1 MDKKDVR
8 ILVVDDEPMMA
19 DSLKQNLIEEGYSVD
34 IAATGT
40 EAIELFDQGG
50 HHLAICDLYLPDMD
64 GLEVMRHI
72 KDTRP
77 THRSNCCYRPWHGG
91 QSSRSNARPGRLI
104 LWKRTTLN
112 LKTLQR
118 RIENALKQRELVTE
132 NANMR
137 RQLSTRSEYFNIIG
151 SAKSM
156 QTIYETI
163 ESVAKSD
170 ANVLIVGESGTGKE
184 LIANAIHYQSLRSK
198 KPFIKVNC
206 AALPKEL
213 IESELFG
220 HTKGAFTG
228 AHAEKEGLVQHA
240 AGGSLMLDEI
250 AEMPVEL
257 QPKLLRVLQERSYRK
272 IGSEKTYAVDFRLIS
287 STNRPP
293 ADAIRDGLLRDD
305 LFYRISTITI
315 HVPPL
320 RERNEDIQLLTEHFL
335 HMYTQK
341 YDRQIAGCFPGSIP
355 KIVWPWWPGNVRE
368 LQNVIERAVLL
379 AKGNRIEPVDL
390 PFDNGSLPEGSPAG
404 LGWDVPPNM
413 TLEDIERLVIEK
425 TLQRTG
431 GNKQAAANLL
441 GIYRPRLYS
450 KIRKY
455 NIDVASSNVRL
466 NNFIPTCQPLNET
479 ELEVG
484 PLIGGRLQS
493 IDALR
498 GIAALGVVLYHA
510 VLQTPNLVPNNF
522 FRWPVNLLQFVS
534 SFGYIGVFLFFVI
547 SGFCIHLQWAKSRA
561 AGKPSRFS
569 LEPSGDAEF
578 AGFILLT

>member
-1 MDKKDVR
+1 MENKAVR
-8 ILVVDDEPMMA
+8 ILIVDDEPMLA
-19 DSLKQNLIEEGYSVD
+19 DSLKQNLMEEGFSVD
-34 IAATGT
+34 TAATGAQ
-40 EAIELFDQGG
+40 AIELFDQGG
-50 HHLAICDLYLPDMD
+50 HHLAICDLQLPDMD
-64 GLEVMRHI
+64 GLEVMRHM
-72 KDTRP
+72 KDARP
-77 THRSNCCYRPWHGG
+77 TTEVIVVTGYGSV
-91 QSSRSNARPGRLI
+91 ARAVEATKAGAFYFVEKPFDFEEIQPLVE
-104 LWKRTTLN
+104 K
-112 LKTLQR
+112 
-118 RIENALKQRELVTE
+118 ALERRELVAETV
-132 NANMR
+132 NMR
-137 RQLSTRSEYFNIIG
+137 RQLSTRAEYFNIIG
-151 SAKSM
+151 AAKPM

-184 LIANAIHYQSLRSK
+184 LIANAIHYNSLRSK

-228 AHAEKEGLVQHA
+228 AHADKEGLVQHA

-272 IGSEKTYAVDFRLIS
+272 IGSEKTFAVDFRLIS

-293 ADAIRDGLLRDD
+293 ADAIRDGVLRDD

-320 RERNEDIQLLTEHFL
+320 RERSDDIQLLTEHFL
-335 HMYTQK
+335 QMYAQK
-341 YDRQIAGCFPGSIP
+341 YERAIDGVSQAAYQRLFGHT
-355 KIVWPWWPGNVRE
+355 WPGNVRE

-379 AKGNRIEPVDL
+379 AKANKIEPVDL
-390 PFDNGSLPEGSPAG
+390 PFDNGTLPEAGSANA
-404 LGWDVPPNM
+404 GWDVPPNM
-413 TLEDIERLVIEK
+413 TLEDIERLVIER

-455 NIDVASSNVRL
+455 NIDV
-466 NNFIPTCQPLNET
+466 
-479 ELEVG
+479 
-484 PLIGGRLQS
+484 
-493 IDALR
+493 
-498 GIAALGVVLYHA
+498 
-510 VLQTPNLVPNNF
+510 
-522 FRWPVNLLQFVS
+522 
-534 SFGYIGVFLFFVI
+534 
-547 SGFCIHLQWAKSRA
+547 
-561 AGKPSRFS
+561 PSLMS
-569 LEPSGDAEF
+569 A
-578 AGFILLT
+578 

>member
-1 MDKKDVR
+1 MVSIPTATVTSREENKVENKEVR
-8 ILVVDDEPMMA
+8 ILVVDDEASTA
-19 DSLKQNLIEEGYSVD
+19 DSLKLNLMEEGYTVD
-34 IAATGT
+34 TAGTGA

-50 HHLAICDLYLPDMD
+50 HHLAICDLQLPDMD
-64 GLEVMRHI
+64 GLEVMRHM
-72 KDTRP
+72 KDARP
-77 THRSNCCYRPWHGG
+77 TTEVIVVTAHGSTPKAVEATKAG
-91 QSSRSNARPGRLI
+91 AFDFVDKPFDFEELELRVQ
-104 LWKRTTLN
+104 
-112 LKTLQR
+112 
-118 RIENALKQRELVTE
+118 NALKHRELITE

-151 SAKSM
+151 SAKPM

-184 LIANAIHYQSLRSK
+184 LIANAIHYNSLRSK

-228 AHAEKEGLVQHA
+228 AHADKEGLVQHA

-320 RERNEDIQLLTEHFL
+320 RERSEDIQLLTEHFL
-335 HMYTQK
+335 HIYAQK
-341 YDRQIAGCFPGSIP
+341 YERSING
-355 KIVWPWWPGNVRE
+355 VSQAAYQRLFSHAWPGNVRE

-379 AKGNRIEPVDL
+379 AKANRIEPVDL
-390 PFDNGSLPEGSPAG
+390 PFDNGSLPEGGAANA
-404 LGWDVPPNM
+404 GWDVPPNM

-455 NIDVASSNVRL
+455 NIDVTS
-466 NNFIPTCQPLNET
+466 
-479 ELEVG
+479 
-484 PLIGGRLQS
+484 
-493 IDALR
+493 
-498 GIAALGVVLYHA
+498 
-510 VLQTPNLVPNNF
+510 LV
-522 FRWPVNLLQFVS
+522 S
-534 SFGYIGVFLFFVI
+534 
-547 SGFCIHLQWAKSRA
+547 A
-561 AGKPSRFS
+561 
-569 LEPSGDAEF
+569 
-578 AGFILLT
+578 

>member
-1 MDKKDVR
+1 MEKKDVR
-8 ILVVDDEPMMA
+8 ILVVDDEPTMA
-19 DSLKQNLIEEGYSVD
+19 DSLKQNLMEEGYSVD
-34 IAATGT
+34 TAATGA

-50 HHLAICDLYLPDMD
+50 HHVAICDLQLPDID

-72 KDTRP
+72 KDARP
-77 THRSNCCYRPWHGG
+77 TTEVIVVTGHGSVPKAVEATKAG
-91 QSSRSNARPGRLI
+91 AFDFVDKPFDFEE
-104 LWKRTTLN
+104 
-112 LKTLQR
+112 LQLR
-118 RIENALKQRELVTE
+118 VENALKQRELLTE

-137 RQLSTRSEYFNIIG
+137 RQLSTRAEYFNIIG
-151 SAKSM
+151 SSKPM
-156 QTIYETI
+156 QTIYEMI

-184 LIANAIHYQSLRSK
+184 LIANAIHYNSLRAR

-228 AHAEKEGLVQHA
+228 AHADKEGLVQHA

-293 ADAIRDGLLRDD
+293 ADTIRDGLLRDD

-320 RERNEDIQLLTEHFL
+320 RDRSEDIQLLTEHFL
-335 HMYTQK
+335 QMYAQK
-341 YDRQIAGCFPGSIP
+341 YDRTIGGVSQAAYQRLFGH
-355 KIVWPWWPGNVRE
+355 VWPGNVRE

-379 AKGNRIEPVDL
+379 AKGNRIEPADL
-390 PFDNGSLPEGSPAG
+390 PFDNGSLPEGSPAAT
-404 LGWDVPPNM
+404 GWDVPPNM

-455 NIDVASSNVRL
+455 NIDVA
-466 NNFIPTCQPLNET
+466 
-479 ELEVG
+479 G
-484 PLIGGRLQS
+484 
-493 IDALR
+493 
-498 GIAALGVVLYHA
+498 
-510 VLQTPNLVPNNF
+510 LV
-522 FRWPVNLLQFVS
+522 S
-534 SFGYIGVFLFFVI
+534 
-547 SGFCIHLQWAKSRA
+547 A
-561 AGKPSRFS
+561 
-569 LEPSGDAEF
+569 
-578 AGFILLT
+578 

>member
-1 MDKKDVR
+1 MNTTGTATIKEEKRVENKDVR
-8 ILVVDDEPMMA
+8 ILVVDDEPTMA
-19 DSLKQNLIEEGYSVD
+19 DSLKQNLMEEGFVVD
-34 IAATGT
+34 TAANGA

-50 HHLAICDLYLPDMD
+50 HHLAICDLQLPDMD
-64 GLEVMRHI
+64 GLEVMRHM
-72 KDTRP
+72 KDARP
-77 THRSNCCYRPWHGG
+77 TTEVIVVTGYGSV
-91 QSSRSNARPGRLI
+91 ARAVEATKAGAFYFVEKPFDFEEIQPLVE
-104 LWKRTTLN
+104 K
-112 LKTLQR
+112 
-118 RIENALKQRELVTE
+118 ALERRELVAETT
-132 NANMR
+132 NMR

-151 SAKSM
+151 AAKSM

-184 LIANAIHYQSLRSK
+184 LIANAIHYNSLRSK

-320 RERNEDIQLLTEHFL
+320 RERSEDIQLLTEHFL
-335 HMYTQK
+335 HMYAHK
-341 YDRQIAGCFPGSIP
+341 YERPIDGVSQAAYQRLFSHS
-355 KIVWPWWPGNVRE
+355 WPGNVRE

-379 AKGNRIEPVDL
+379 AKNNRIEPVDL
-390 PFDNGSLPEGSPAG
+390 PFDNGTLPEAGSASP
-404 LGWDVPPNM
+404 GWDVPPNM

-455 NIDVASSNVRL
+455 NIDV
-466 NNFIPTCQPLNET
+466 P
-479 ELEVG
+479 G
-484 PLIGGRLQS
+484 
-493 IDALR
+493 
-498 GIAALGVVLYHA
+498 
-510 VLQTPNLVPNNF
+510 LV
-522 FRWPVNLLQFVS
+522 S
-534 SFGYIGVFLFFVI
+534 
-547 SGFCIHLQWAKSRA
+547 A
-561 AGKPSRFS
+561 
-569 LEPSGDAEF
+569 
-578 AGFILLT
+578 

>member
-1 MDKKDVR
+1 MNLTGTATFKEEKRVEKKKDVR

-19 DSLKQNLIEEGYSVD
+19 DSLKQNLIDEGFSVD
-34 IAATGT
+34 TAATGAQ
-40 EAIELFDQGG
+40 AIELFDQGG
-50 HHLAICDLYLPDMD
+50 HHLAICDLQLPDVD
-64 GLEVMRHI
+64 GLEVMRHM
-72 KDTRP
+72 KDARP
-77 THRSNCCYRPWHGG
+77 TTEVIVVTGYGSV
-91 QSSRSNARPGRLI
+91 ARAVEATKAGAFYFVEKPFDFEEIQPLVD
-104 LWKRTTLN
+104 K
-112 LKTLQR
+112 
-118 RIENALKQRELVTE
+118 ALERRELMAE
-132 NANMR
+132 AASMR
-137 RQLSTRSEYFNIIG
+137 RQLSTRAEYFNIIG
-151 SAKSM
+151 AAKDM

-228 AHAEKEGLVQHA
+228 AHADKEGLVQHA

-293 ADAIRDGLLRDD
+293 ADAIREGILRDD

-320 RERNEDIQLLTEHFL
+320 RERSEDIQLLTEHFL
-335 HMYTQK
+335 EMYAKK
-341 YDRQIAGCFPGSIP
+341 YERPIGGVSQAAYQRLFGHS
-355 KIVWPWWPGNVRE
+355 WPGNVRE

-390 PFDNGSLPEGSPAG
+390 PFDNGSLPEGASANA
-404 LGWDVPPNM
+404 GWDVPPNM
-413 TLEDIERLVIEK
+413 TLEDIERLVIER

-455 NIDVASSNVRL
+455 NIDVSS
-466 NNFIPTCQPLNET
+466 
-479 ELEVG
+479 
-484 PLIGGRLQS
+484 
-493 IDALR
+493 
-498 GIAALGVVLYHA
+498 
-510 VLQTPNLVPNNF
+510 LV
-522 FRWPVNLLQFVS
+522 S
-534 SFGYIGVFLFFVI
+534 
-547 SGFCIHLQWAKSRA
+547 A
-561 AGKPSRFS
+561 
-569 LEPSGDAEF
+569 
-578 AGFILLT
+578 

>member
-1 MDKKDVR
+1 MGTQVVATSREEKKVDNKDVR
-8 ILVVDDEPMMA
+8 ILVVDDEA
-19 DSLKQNLIEEGYSVD
+19 STVDSLKLNLEEEGYTVD
-34 IAATGT
+34 TAATGAQ
-40 EAIELFDQGG
+40 AIELFDQGG
-50 HHLAICDLYLPDMD
+50 HHLAICDLQLPDLD
-64 GLEVMRHI
+64 GLELMRHI
-72 KDTRP
+72 KD
-77 THRSNCCYRPWHGG
+77 
-91 QSSRSNARPGRLI
+91 ARPNTEVIVVTAHGSTPKAVEATKAGAFDFVDKPFDFEELELRV
-104 LWKRTTLN
+104 
-112 LKTLQR
+112 Q
-118 RIENALKQRELVTE
+118 NALKHRELITE

-151 SAKSM
+151 VSKQM

-184 LIANAIHYQSLRSK
+184 LIANAIHYNSLRSK

-228 AHAEKEGLVQHA
+228 AHADKEGLVQHA

-257 QPKLLRVLQERSYRK
+257 QPKLLRVLQERSFRK

-293 ADAIRDGLLRDD
+293 AEAIRDGVLRDD

-320 RERNEDIQLLTEHFL
+320 RERSEDIQLLTDHFL
-335 HMYTQK
+335 HMYAQK
-341 YDRQIAGCFPGSIP
+341 YDRPIAGVSQAAYQRLFGHS
-355 KIVWPWWPGNVRE
+355 WPGNVRE

-379 AKGNRIEPVDL
+379 AKDNRIEPVDL
-390 PFDNGSLPEGSPAG
+390 PFDNGTVPEGSVIG
-404 LGWDVPPNM
+404 GEWDIPPNM
-413 TLEDIERLVIEK
+413 KLEEIERLVIEK

-431 GNKQAAANLL
+431 GNKQAAANIL

-450 KIRKY
+450 KIKKY
-455 NIDVASSNVRL
+455 NIDVSS
-466 NNFIPTCQPLNET
+466 
-479 ELEVG
+479 
-484 PLIGGRLQS
+484 
-493 IDALR
+493 
-498 GIAALGVVLYHA
+498 
-510 VLQTPNLVPNNF
+510 LVT
-522 FRWPVNLLQFVS
+522 
-534 SFGYIGVFLFFVI
+534 
-547 SGFCIHLQWAKSRA
+547 A
-561 AGKPSRFS
+561 
-569 LEPSGDAEF
+569 
-578 AGFILLT
+578 

>member
-1 MDKKDVR
+1 MEKKDVR
-8 ILVVDDEPMMA
+8 ILVVDDEPTIA
-19 DSLKQNLIEEGYSVD
+19 DSLRQNLVEEGYLVD
-34 IAATGT
+34 TAATGND
-40 EAIELFDQGG
+40 AIGLFDQGG
-50 HHLAICDLYLPDMD
+50 HHIAICDLQLPDMD
-64 GLEVMRHI
+64 GLDVVRHI
-72 KDTRP
+72 KDAKPLTEVIVL
-77 THRSNCCYRPWHGG
+77 TGHGSG
-91 QSSRSNARPGRLI
+91 PRAFEASKAGAFDFVEKDDNFEFE
-104 LWKRTTLN
+104 TL
-112 LKTLQR
+112 LR
-118 RIENALKQRELVTE
+118 RIQNALKQRELLTE
-132 NANMR
+132 NANMLNF

-151 SAKSM
+151 SSKPM

-184 LIANAIHYQSLRSK
+184 LIANAIHYNSLRAR

-228 AHAEKEGLVQHA
+228 AHADKEGLVQHA

-320 RERNEDIQLLTEHFL
+320 RDRSEDIQLLTEHFL
-335 HMYTQK
+335 HTYAQK
-341 YDRQIAGCFPGSIP
+341 YERQIGGVSQAAYQRLFGHA
-355 KIVWPWWPGNVRE
+355 WPGNVRE

-390 PFDNGSLPEGSPAG
+390 PFDNGTLPEGSPAG
-404 LGWDVPPNM
+404 TGWDVPANL

-425 TLQRTG
+425 TLQRTN

-455 NIDVASSNVRL
+455 NIDVA
-466 NNFIPTCQPLNET
+466 
-479 ELEVG
+479 G
-484 PLIGGRLQS
+484 
-493 IDALR
+493 
-498 GIAALGVVLYHA
+498 
-510 VLQTPNLVPNNF
+510 LVSP
-522 FRWPVNLLQFVS
+522 
-534 SFGYIGVFLFFVI
+534 
-547 SGFCIHLQWAKSRA
+547 
-561 AGKPSRFS
+561 
-569 LEPSGDAEF
+569 
-578 AGFILLT
+578 

>member
-1 MDKKDVR
+1 VRSPATYTVKHQTNREGSREVDLDKKDVR
-8 ILVVDDEPMMA
+8 ILVVDDEPTMA
-19 DSLKQNLIEEGYSVD
+19 DSLKQNLMEEGYSVD
-34 IAATGT
+34 TAATGA

-50 HHLAICDLYLPDMD
+50 HHVAICDLQLPDID

-72 KDTRP
+72 KDARP
-77 THRSNCCYRPWHGG
+77 TTDVIVVTAHGSVAKAVEATKAG
-91 QSSRSNARPGRLI
+91 AFDFVDKPFDFEE
-104 LWKRTTLN
+104 
-112 LKTLQR
+112 LQLR
-118 RIENALKQRELVTE
+118 VENALKQRALIAE

-151 SAKSM
+151 SSKPM

-184 LIANAIHYQSLRSK
+184 LIANAIHYNSLRARN
-198 KPFIKVNC
+198 PFIKVNC

-228 AHAEKEGLVQHA
+228 AHADKEGLVQHA

-320 RERNEDIQLLTEHFL
+320 RDRSEDIQLLTEHFL
-335 HMYTQK
+335 HMYAQK
-341 YDRQIAGCFPGSIP
+341 YDRAIAGVSQAAYQRLFGHA
-355 KIVWPWWPGNVRE
+355 WPGNVRE

-379 AKGNRIEPVDL
+379 AKGNRVEPVDL

-404 LGWDVPPNM
+404 TGWDVPANM

-455 NIDVASSNVRL
+455 NIDVA
-466 NNFIPTCQPLNET
+466 
-479 ELEVG
+479 
-484 PLIGGRLQS
+484 
-493 IDALR
+493 AL
-498 GIAALGVVLYHA
+498 
-510 VLQTPNLVPNNF
+510 
-522 FRWPVNLLQFVS
+522 VS
-534 SFGYIGVFLFFVI
+534 
-547 SGFCIHLQWAKSRA
+547 A
-561 AGKPSRFS
+561 
-569 LEPSGDAEF
+569 
-578 AGFILLT
+578 

>member
-1 MDKKDVR
+1 METTGTASLMEEKKVEHKDVR
-8 ILVVDDEPMMA
+8 ILIVDDEPMMS
-19 DSLKQNLIEEGYSVD
+19 DSLKQNLMEEGYAVD
-34 IAATGT
+34 TAATGA

-50 HHLAICDLYLPDMD
+50 HHLAICDLQLPDMD
-64 GLEVMRHI
+64 GLEVMRHM
-72 KDTRP
+72 KDARP
-77 THRSNCCYRPWHGG
+77 TTEVIVVTGYGSV
-91 QSSRSNARPGRLI
+91 ARAVEATKAGAFYFVEKPFDFEEIQPLVD
-104 LWKRTTLN
+104 K
-112 LKTLQR
+112 
-118 RIENALKQRELVTE
+118 ALERRELVAETT
-132 NANMR
+132 NMR

-151 SAKSM
+151 ASKAM

-184 LIANAIHYQSLRSK
+184 LIANAIHYNSLRSK

-228 AHAEKEGLVQHA
+228 AHADKEGLVQHA

-272 IGSEKTYAVDFRLIS
+272 IGSEKTFAVDFRLIS

-293 ADAIRDGLLRDD
+293 ADAIRDGILRDD

-335 HMYTQK
+335 HIYAQK
-341 YDRQIAGCFPGSIP
+341 YERQIGGVSQAAYQRLFGHS
-355 KIVWPWWPGNVRE
+355 WPGNVRE

-379 AKGNRIEPVDL
+379 AKANKIEPVDL
-390 PFDNGSLPEGSPAG
+390 PFDNGSLPEGAAPGAE
-404 LGWDVPPNM
+404 WDVPPNM
-413 TLEDIERLVIEK
+413 TLEDIERLVIER

-455 NIDVASSNVRL
+455 NIDVASL
-466 NNFIPTCQPLNET
+466 AP
-479 ELEVG
+479 
-484 PLIGGRLQS
+484 
-493 IDALR
+493 A
-498 GIAALGVVLYHA
+498 
-510 VLQTPNLVPNNF
+510 
-522 FRWPVNLLQFVS
+522 
-534 SFGYIGVFLFFVI
+534 
-547 SGFCIHLQWAKSRA
+547 
-561 AGKPSRFS
+561 
-569 LEPSGDAEF
+569 
-578 AGFILLT
+578 

>member
-1 MDKKDVR
+1 MSTTGTATIKEEKRVENKDVR
-8 ILVVDDEPMMA
+8 ILVVDDEPTMA
-19 DSLKQNLIEEGYSVD
+19 DSLKQNLMEEGFVVD
-34 IAATGT
+34 TAANGA

-50 HHLAICDLYLPDMD
+50 HHLAICDLQLPDMD
-64 GLEVMRHI
+64 GLEVMRHM
-72 KDTRP
+72 KDARP
-77 THRSNCCYRPWHGG
+77 TTEVIVVTGYGSV
-91 QSSRSNARPGRLI
+91 ARAVEATKAGAFYFVEKPFDFEEIQPLVD
-104 LWKRTTLN
+104 K
-112 LKTLQR
+112 
-118 RIENALKQRELVTE
+118 ALERRELVAETT
-132 NANMR
+132 NMR

-151 SAKSM
+151 AAKSM
-156 QTIYETI
+156 QTVYETI

-184 LIANAIHYQSLRSK
+184 LIANAIHYNSLRSK

-320 RERNEDIQLLTEHFL
+320 RERSEDIQLLTEHFL
-335 HMYTQK
+335 HMYAQK
-341 YDRQIAGCFPGSIP
+341 YERPIEGVSQAAYQRLFGHS
-355 KIVWPWWPGNVRE
+355 WPGNVRE

-379 AKGNRIEPVDL
+379 AKNNRIEPVDL
-390 PFDNGSLPEGSPAG
+390 PFDNGTLPEAGSASP
-404 LGWDVPPNM
+404 GWDVPPNM

-455 NIDVASSNVRL
+455 NIDV
-466 NNFIPTCQPLNET
+466 P
-479 ELEVG
+479 G
-484 PLIGGRLQS
+484 
-493 IDALR
+493 
-498 GIAALGVVLYHA
+498 
-510 VLQTPNLVPNNF
+510 LV
-522 FRWPVNLLQFVS
+522 S
-534 SFGYIGVFLFFVI
+534 
-547 SGFCIHLQWAKSRA
+547 A
-561 AGKPSRFS
+561 
-569 LEPSGDAEF
+569 
-578 AGFILLT
+578 

>member
-1 MDKKDVR
+1 MDKRNVR
-8 ILVVDDEPMMA
+8 ILVVDDDPIMA
-19 DSLKQNLIEEGYSVD
+19 DSLKQNLTEEGYQVD
-34 IAATGT
+34 AAATGT
-40 EAIELFDQGG
+40 DAIEVFDQGG
-50 HHLAICDLYLPDMD
+50 QHVAICDLNLPDMD
-64 GLEVMRHI
+64 GLEVVRHI
-72 KDTRP
+72 KDAKPLTEVIVL
-77 THRSNCCYRPWHGG
+77 TGHGSG
-91 QSSRSNARPGRLI
+91 PRAFEASKAGAFDFVEKGENFELD
-104 LWKRTTLN
+104 TL
-112 LKTLQR
+112 LR
-118 RIENALKQRELVTE
+118 RIHNALKQRELMTE

-137 RQLSTRSEYFNIIG
+137 RQMSTRSEYFNIIG
-151 SAKSM
+151 SSKQM

-184 LIANAIHYQSLRSK
+184 LIANAIHYQSLRAR

-228 AHAEKEGLVQHA
+228 AHADKEGLVQHA
-240 AGGSLMLDEI
+240 AGGSLLLDEI

-272 IGSEKTYAVDFRLIS
+272 IGSEKTFAVDFRLIS
-287 STNRPP
+287 STNRLP

-320 RERNEDIQLLTEHFL
+320 RERSEDIQLLTEHFL
-335 HMYTQK
+335 QEYAQK
-341 YDRQIAGCFPGSIP
+341 YERPIAGVSQAAYQRLFGHN
-355 KIVWPWWPGNVRE
+355 WPGNVRE

-390 PFDNGSLPEGSPAG
+390 PFDNGSLPEGTAAG
-404 LGWDVPPNM
+404 ATWEVPPNM

-425 TLQRTG
+425 TLQRTN

-455 NIDVASSNVRL
+455 NIDVNA
-466 NNFIPTCQPLNET
+466 I
-479 ELEVG
+479 
-484 PLIGGRLQS
+484 
-493 IDALR
+493 
-498 GIAALGVVLYHA
+498 
-510 VLQTPNLVPNNF
+510 
-522 FRWPVNLLQFVS
+522 VS
-534 SFGYIGVFLFFVI
+534 
-547 SGFCIHLQWAKSRA
+547 A
-561 AGKPSRFS
+561 
-569 LEPSGDAEF
+569 
-578 AGFILLT
+578 

>member
-1 MDKKDVR
+1 VEKKDVR
-8 ILVVDDEPMMA
+8 ILVVDDEESTT
-19 DSLKQNLIEEGYSVD
+19 DSLKLNLVEEGYTVD
-34 IAATGT
+34 TAGTGGQ
-40 EAIELFDQGG
+40 AIELFDQGG
-50 HHLAICDLYLPDMD
+50 HHLAICDLQLPDMD
-64 GLEVMRHI
+64 GLEVMRHM
-72 KDTRP
+72 KD
-77 THRSNCCYRPWHGG
+77 
-91 QSSRSNARPGRLI
+91 ARPNTEVIMVTAHG
-104 LWKRTTLN
+104 TTPKAVEATKAGAFDFVDKPLDFEE
-112 LKTLQR
+112 LAIRVQ
-118 RIENALKQRELVTE
+118 NALKHRELIDE
-132 NANMR
+132 NASLR
-137 RQLSTRSEYFNIIG
+137 RQMSTRAEYFNIIG
-151 SAKSM
+151 SSKPM

-163 ESVAKSD
+163 DAVAKSD

-184 LIANAIHYQSLRSK
+184 LIANAIHYKSLRAR

-228 AHAEKEGLVQHA
+228 AHADKEGLVQHA

-320 RERNEDIQLLTEHFL
+320 RDRSEDIQLLTEHFL
-335 HMYTQK
+335 HMYAQK
-341 YDRQIAGCFPGSIP
+341 YDRQIAGVSQAAYQRLFGHT
-355 KIVWPWWPGNVRE
+355 WPGNVRE

-379 AKGNRIEPVDL
+379 AKGNRVEPVDL

-404 LGWDVPPNM
+404 TGWDVPPNM

-455 NIDVASSNVRL
+455 NIDV
-466 NNFIPTCQPLNET
+466 T
-479 ELEVG
+479 
-484 PLIGGRLQS
+484 
-493 IDALR
+493 ALMS
-498 GIAALGVVLYHA
+498 A
-510 VLQTPNLVPNNF
+510 
-522 FRWPVNLLQFVS
+522 
-534 SFGYIGVFLFFVI
+534 
-547 SGFCIHLQWAKSRA
+547 
-561 AGKPSRFS
+561 
-569 LEPSGDAEF
+569 
-578 AGFILLT
+578 

>member
-1 MDKKDVR
+1 MPQGAAISREEKKVENKEVR
-8 ILVVDDEPMMA
+8 ILVVDDEPTMA
-19 DSLKQNLIEEGYSVD
+19 DSLRQNFVEEGYSVD
-34 IAATGT
+34 TAGTGAA
-40 EAIELFDQGG
+40 AIELFDQGG
-50 HHLAICDLYLPDMD
+50 HHLAICDLQLPDMD
-64 GLEVMRHI
+64 GLEVLRHM
-72 KDTRP
+72 KDARP
-77 THRSNCCYRPWHGG
+77 TTEVIVVTGYGSG
-91 QSSRSNARPGRLI
+91 QAAVEAIKSGAFYFVEKPFDFEEL
-104 LWKRTTLN
+104 LPLAEKALE
-112 LKTLQR
+112 R
-118 RIENALKQRELVTE
+118 RALVAETE
-132 NANMR
+132 SMR
-137 RQLSTRSEYFNIIG
+137 RQMSTRAEYFNIIG
-151 SAKSM
+151 SSKQM
-156 QTIYETI
+156 QMIYETI

-228 AHAEKEGLVQHA
+228 AHADKDGLVQHA

-272 IGSEKTYAVDFRLIS
+272 IGSEKTHAVDFRLIS

-320 RERNEDIQLLTEHFL
+320 RERSEDIQLLTEHFL
-335 HMYTQK
+335 KMYSQK
-341 YDRQIAGCFPGSIP
+341 YDRPITGVLQAAYQRLFGHT
-355 KIVWPWWPGNVRE
+355 WPGNVRE

-379 AKGNRIEPVDL
+379 AKAAKIDPVDL
-390 PFDNGSLPEGSPAG
+390 PFDNGSLPEGAG
-404 LGWDVPPNM
+404 QSSEWDVPPNM
-413 TLEDIERLVIEK
+413 TLEDIEKLVIQK

-455 NIDVASSNVRL
+455 KIDV
-466 NNFIPTCQPLNET
+466 P
-479 ELEVG
+479 
-484 PLIGGRLQS
+484 
-493 IDALR
+493 AL
-498 GIAALGVVLYHA
+498 
-510 VLQTPNLVPNNF
+510 
-522 FRWPVNLLQFVS
+522 VS
-534 SFGYIGVFLFFVI
+534 S
-547 SGFCIHLQWAKSRA
+547 
-561 AGKPSRFS
+561 
-569 LEPSGDAEF
+569 
-578 AGFILLT
+578 